1 MPANLKPLNPAA
13 DAAFRPPDDG
23 WIHVSPLGRYPVHLG
38 GGDVEILID
47 AAACADQV
55 AAFRAEAEAAG
66 DAWGGMLVDFDHF
79 SLDQDKSSEAAGWAD
94 ALEARGDG
102 LWARVR
108 WTDSGL
114 AAIRGGRYRYTSPVH
129 LPRDCRRDGEAYV
142 PARLHRLAL
151 TNDPRMLQGISRM
164 RPISSRTGADA
175 SDGQQT
181 TPPPAPGG
189 TKGPQPMDY
198 KTMLLGLLGLPAEA
212 TDDEITAAITARD
225 EADAAAAKTLEQK
238 DEELKALASRAD
250 KAETELAGLRAD
262 ADLAALEAEGYAFK
276 ARDQVRAAII
286 AGRETFLAGIR
297 AMKPTGKAGE
307 PLRSRQDARVP
318 GASGP
323 ATRDEAV
330 AAEQVKHN
338 FKRRADAVA
347 SAQRTYP
354 ALWKD

>member
-1 MPANLKPLNPAA
+1 MNATLKPINPAA

-38 GGDVEILID
+38 GDDVEILID

-55 AAFRAEAEAAG
+55 AAFRAEAAAAG
-66 DAWGGMLVDFDHF
+66 EAWGGMLVDFDHF
-79 SLDQDKSSEAAGWAD
+79 SLDTDKSSEAAGWAD
-94 ALEARGDG
+94 ALEARPDG

-164 RPISSRTGADA
+164 RPISSRTEPEGADA
-175 SDGQQT
+175 TQP

-212 TDDEITAAITARD
+212 TDDEITAALTAKQ
-225 EADAAAAKTLEQK
+225 EADAAAAAKT
-238 DEELKALASRAD
+238 EEAIASRDAFRSRAET
-250 KAETELAGLRAD
+250 AETELAGLRAD
-262 ADLAALEAEGYAFK
+262 ADLAALEAEGYTFK
-276 ARDQVRAAII
+276 ARDQVKAAII
-286 AGRETFLAGIR
+286 ASRETFLAGIR
-297 AMKPTGKAGE
+297 AMKPAGKSGE
-307 PLRSRQDARVP
+307 PLRSRQDARTP

-330 AAEQVKHN
+330 AAEQAKHN

-347 SAQRTYP
+347 SAQRAYP